1 MLAFALAVPVRA
13 NPTAEAQD
21 SALLVLAAASLAD
34 VLPQVALAWERTGGA
49 PVAFSFSA
57 TSRAATQAVRDPTAD
72 VIVSADLQWVEWLR
86 ERGAVLAG
94 TALEIAS
101 NDLVAIVPAGASGI
115 ASAEQLGGVTRIA
128 LAGENVPAG
137 RYARSA
143 LEAHG
148 VWAEVEPKVVRSG
161 SVRGTLEWVARGEVS
176 AGVVYRT
183 DALQD
188 SDVALAFVFDSD
200 DHPHIGYWAAPLV
213 GSDVPDVARAFVA
226 FLASTEAADVFGA
239 EGFPIAQ

>member
-1 MLAFALAVPVRA
+1 MHTNDPTSRSRPPRRLLTTFGVGWVLAFALAVPVRA
-13 NPTAEAQD
+13 TPTAEAQD

-115 ASAEQLGGVTRIA
+115 TSAEQLGGVTRIA

-143 LEAHG
+143 LEAHW
-148 VWAEVEPKVVRSG
+148 VWA
-161 SVRGTLEWVARGEVS
+161 
-176 AGVVYRT
+176 
-183 DALQD
+183 
-188 SDVALAFVFDSD
+188 
-200 DHPHIGYWAAPLV
+200 
-213 GSDVPDVARAFVA
+213 
-226 FLASTEAADVFGA
+226 
-239 EGFPIAQ
+239 